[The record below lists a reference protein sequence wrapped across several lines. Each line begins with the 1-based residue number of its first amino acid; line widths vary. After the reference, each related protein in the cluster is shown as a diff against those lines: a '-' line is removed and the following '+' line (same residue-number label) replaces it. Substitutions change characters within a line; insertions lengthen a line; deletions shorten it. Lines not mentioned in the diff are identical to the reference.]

1 MIAVGILLMFTA
13 WALPKLLPDVPGGI
27 PEVLHVGGVIL
38 LVIGVIL
45 LVWGAVLGGTRPIGG
60 RRWYY

>member
-1 MIAVGILLMFTA
+1 MFTA
-13 WALPKLLPDVPGGI
+13 WALPKVLPDVPGGV
-27 PEVLHVGGVIL
+27 PEVLHVGGLIL
-38 LVIGVIL
+38 LVIGIIL